1 MVALVKGDSILQLTE
16 GGHRS
21 LATEHFSKSVQRND
35 KRDIG
40 LAVAG
45 HIGGA
50 VTKGTGV
57 DRDFECPPALLF
69 RTYPTNKL
77 VFMSLLSSFFVV
89 FFLFIVFTTV
99 HRVKVDK
106 FAQEPLR

>member
-50 VTKGTGV
+50 VTKGEDDMRDSMSGLNGKAVKVKRVAISSPVSMIVDPAFRVQLFGV
-57 DRDFECPPALLF
+57 PIALDSM
-69 RTYPTNKL
+69 YY
-77 VFMSLLSSFFVV
+77 VV
-89 FFLFIVFTTV
+89 F
-99 HRVKVDK
+99 
-106 FAQEPLR
+106 

>member
-1 MVALVKGDSILQLTE
+1 MVALVKGVSILQLTE

-57 DRDFECPPALLF
+57 DRDFECPACVALSDISDQQ
-69 RTYPTNKL
+69 
-77 VFMSLLSSFFVV
+77 VGVHVV
-89 FFLFIVFTTV
+89 ACAGACGT
-99 HRVKVDK
+99 
-106 FAQEPLR
+106 

>member
-21 LATEHFSKSVQRND
+21 LATGHFSKSVQRND

-57 DRDFECPPALLF
+57 NRDFECPACVALSDISDQQ
-69 RTYPTNKL
+69 
-77 VFMSLLSSFFVV
+77 VGVHVVAFFVFCGV
-89 FFLFIVFTTV
+89 FLV
-99 HRVKVDK
+99 HSVHNR
-106 FAQEPLR
+106 PPY